1 MIVDEDYFRCDI
13 FTSAKTEQGIFF
25 NFLKEA
31 IAGFKYPFLF

>member
-25 NFLKEA
+25 KFFERSK
-31 IAGFKYPFLF
+31 LFSE